1 MNTPVNMPMASLAA
15 TPDEVPY
22 SGPRRLDDG
31 VFQTAEEAV
40 LVEGQGVAA
49 ALPPSRS
56 RAASVRDS
64 GRRDLSFGQAVRSY
78 VAEKPCQSA
87 LLAAAAGALAMA
99 VLRSQLRGRITLPRS
114 MRLR

>member
-1 MNTPVNMPMASLAA
+1 MITPANMPMDSLAA
-15 TPDEVPY
+15 TPDEVLY

-40 LVEGQGVAA
+40 LVEGQGSAA
-49 ALPPSRS
+49 VLLPSRS
-56 RAASVRDS
+56 TAIGARDS
-64 GRRDLSFGQAVRSY
+64 ERRSVPFGQAVRSY

-99 VLRSQLRGRITLPRS
+99 LLRSQLRGRITLPRS
-114 MRLR
+114 LRLR